1 MCVQITAL
9 ISCVYVCDLFG
20 DFSNC
25 SIGRK
30 TEREREYALPQK
42 IWQKSIDRRPDL
54 VYYFHIFY
62 LIWLAG
68 YRIKTCD
75 TSPICQSRVSIT
87 KSAYVRFALH
97 TCVRE
102 CVNVCLEYVIV
113 FYIAMIM
120 RKIVWELDAESATF
134 YMLLAS
140 YCRRPTREEKSI
152 PLSLRLQHTK
162 EWKIQRSVF
171 FFNAPMFASSTTNE
185 TNSLPPRFQQWRDEK
200 KEKIL
205 GKGTCKIHFNKINCV
220 LEFRLKLV
228 TYFSVNRLDL
238 TQKKRNPIEMK
249 FQ

>member
-1 MCVQITAL
+1 
-9 ISCVYVCDLFG
+9 
-20 DFSNC
+20 
-25 SIGRK
+25 
-30 TEREREYALPQK
+30 
-42 IWQKSIDRRPDL
+42 
-54 VYYFHIFY
+54 
-62 LIWLAG
+62 
-68 YRIKTCD
+68 
-75 TSPICQSRVSIT
+75 
-87 KSAYVRFALH
+87 
-97 TCVRE
+97 
-102 CVNVCLEYVIV
+102 
-113 FYIAMIM
+113 M

-205 GKGTCKIHFNKINCV
+205 GKGTCKIHYNKINCV

-238 TQKKRNPIEMK
+238 TQKKKKSDRNEISIDKQKLNSVTNLRIKLEVWVFFFHRNCYQTWSDCFANKAPNRVRARALNINSIRNFKYHNNHPFISLSVFFLFNCVTHAVMT
-249 FQ
+249 FYF